1 MRDITVNYHKFITKK
16 NFVFDDKLENNL
28 ENDDKTL
35 KSKILYQ

>member
-1 MRDITVNYHKFITKK
+1 MRDITVNYHKKK
-16 NFVFDDKLENNL
+16 IFVFDDKLENNF